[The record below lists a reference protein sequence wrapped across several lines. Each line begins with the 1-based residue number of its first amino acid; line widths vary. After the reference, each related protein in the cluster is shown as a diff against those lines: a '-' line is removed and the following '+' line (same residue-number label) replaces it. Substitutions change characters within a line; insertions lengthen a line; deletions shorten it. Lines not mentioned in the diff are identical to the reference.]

1 MVIRVARGSS
11 ARQYPRDA
19 PEFAASIPRR
29 VAGCPENRAGW
40 KSAA

>member
-11 ARQYPRDA
+11 ARLDSRDA

-29 VAGCPENRAGW
+29 VAGCPDVRAGW